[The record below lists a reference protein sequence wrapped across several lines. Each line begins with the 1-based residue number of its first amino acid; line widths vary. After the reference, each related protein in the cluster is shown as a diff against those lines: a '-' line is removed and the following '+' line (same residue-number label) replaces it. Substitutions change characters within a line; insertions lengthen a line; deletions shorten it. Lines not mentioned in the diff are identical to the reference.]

1 MDAIKKNPIPWIVG
15 GLVALAGAWFLY
27 TRKELFTRKEA
38 APLRAARNFYK
49 RFPRT
54 PSQAIMGTV
63 RLASDLST
71 KSLSTIDK
79 TINVLPKPVGD
90 LVGRDF
96 SATKGRRG
104 GLFGTLAGWN
114 GGIIGTVTSPWRN

>member
-38 APLRAARNFYK
+38 KDTARKFYT

-54 PSQAIMGTV
+54 PSQAVMGTV

-71 KSLSTIDK
+71 KSLSAIDK
-79 TINVLPKPVGD
+79 TIDVLPKPVGD